1 MGTPLYQ
8 IYLFRHGQT
17 DWNREGRIQGHVD
30 VPLNDSGRAEA
41 DRLAHGL
48 RRIRL
53 DAILTSDLSRAKD
66 TATLALAEASRNAWH
81 PIVPIFSDSRFR
93 EVSLGKL
100 QGLTKPEIREK
111 FGDEFADF
119 VGAKILSDE
128 DLRDLGSESGN
139 DVLARFFSGIED
151 AIRQFDP
158 GTRFGV
164 CSHGGVLRRLLHHA
178 AGIEKMPPVPN
189 AAFFPFHYE
198 AGQKAFRFQ
207 DRIEWSRT

>member
-1 MGTPLYQ
+1 MGAPTYQ

-17 DWNREGRIQGHVD
+17 DWNREGRIQGHAD
-30 VPLNDSGRAEA
+30 VPLNDAGRAEA

-53 DAILTSDLSRAKD
+53 DAILTSDLSRARD
-66 TATLALAEASRNAWH
+66 TAALALAAAARNEWH
-81 PIVPIFSDSRFR
+81 HEVPIFADPRFR

-119 VGAKILSDE
+119 VGSKILSDE
-128 DLRDLGSESGN
+128 DLRDLGSESGV
-139 DVLARFFSGIED
+139 DVLARFFAGID
-151 AIRQFDP
+151 NAIQKFQP
-158 GTRFGV
+158 GIRFGV
-164 CSHGGVLRRLLHHA
+164 CSHGGVLRRMLHHA

-189 AAFFPFHYE
+189 AAFFPFDYE
-198 AGQKAFRFQ
+198 PEKKSFRLRN
-207 DRIEWSRT
+207 RIELG